1 MKFGTEY
8 ETASIQGLSKPNGQ
22 DDLVMRENRGV
33 REWDVFSDINWD
45 KGLDGIISVGLRG
58 SFGC

>member
-1 MKFGTEY
+1 M
-8 ETASIQGLSKPNGQ
+8 
-22 DDLVMRENRGV
+22 

-45 KGLDGIISVGLRG
+45 KGPDGIISVGLRG